1 MSLPI
6 NQDKPLALL
15 KWDPLYQKTNGTVIH
30 SALASSINTFFLSQ
44 LWSNPGYPEVDV
56 SEALKVTTASTL
68 EEGGA
73 QKMCATIMAFFE
85 QFAQEHFDYSTY
97 NEGLQTMHRV
107 KNVRCEVRDQSPRD
121 AILSFD
127 VLELKPFLLEGQQY
141 TYFKLE
147 RTSSRRIELDAGSW
161 VEKKEVPKGL
171 QKAAGYKGQ
180 LNVLEDY
187 DQTQLNHIF
196 KADILKV

>member
-1 MSLPI
+1 MSLPVH
-6 NQDKPLALL
+6 NNKPLTLL
-15 KWDPLYQKTNGTVIH
+15 NWDPLYQKTDGTIIR
-30 SALASSINTFFLSQ
+30 SALASSINTYFLSQ
-44 LWSNPGYPEVDV
+44 LWANPGHPEVDV
-56 SEALKVTTASTL
+56 TEALKETKASSL

-73 QKMCATIMAFFE
+73 QKMCETAMAFFK
-85 QFAQEHFDYSTY
+85 QFTQEHFYYTTY
-97 NEGLQTMHRV
+97 YGGVETMHRV
-107 KNVRCEVRDQSPRD
+107 NNVRCEVRDQSPRD

-127 VLELKPFLLEGQQY
+127 VLELKPFPLEGQEH

-161 VEKKEVPKGL
+161 VERKEVPKGL
-171 QKAAGYKGQ
+171 QKAAGYRGQ

-187 DQTQLNHIF
+187 DQTQLSHTF